1 MADSYQ
7 VLAICMLLVAI
18 SCVSRARDCIP
29 VHGYESCACY
39 FPAVNDTREYVNL
52 LPLKTNSPS
61 PRYVLCSLCKDG
73 IHFSLLKHFR
83 KPCLRKFRRNFAT
96 CGNVDQIVVPNFC
109 SFFSR
114 FNLIDWSSLWR
125 IISQLKVLQANC
137 AQGLCTAPNFIMH
150 DILGKQ

>member
-52 LPLKTNSPS
+52 LPLKTNSSS
-61 PRYVLCSLCKDG
+61 PRYVLCSLCKVG
-73 IHFSLLKHFR
+73 IHFSLLKRFR
-83 KPCLRKFRRNFAT
+83 KPCLRKLSKKLRNLWQLTQIRLLCQEAQFLTSLPKIFAA
-96 CGNVDQIVVPNFC
+96 
-109 SFFSR
+109 SFLD
-114 FNLIDWSSLWR
+114 LILLIEALSGESFL
-125 IISQLKVLQANC
+125 N
-137 AQGLCTAPNFIMH
+137 
-150 DILGKQ
+150 